1 MRHAADAL
9 LTPSLYH
16 HDHQTL
22 YAMSKLID
30 DYNVKVAT
38 KFVSEIKTPILP
50 MDIETIFGENTFG
63 LEAMK
68 SRLPKKVYERL
79 LATIENNEPVDP
91 NVADTVATA
100 MKEWAKGRG
109 GTHFTHWFQP
119 LTGSTAEKH
128 DSFITPNKGGGAIAE
143 FSGSN
148 LIQGEPDASSFP
160 SGGLRATFEAR
171 GYTAWDPTSPAFI
184 IENKN
189 GAYLSIPTAFTS
201 WTGEA
206 LDYKIPLLR
215 SIEALDI
222 AARRVLALFGVEDVQ
237 NVYSTVGSEQ
247 EYFLIDEEYYYRRPD
262 LVTTGRT
269 LIGTKPPKGHELD
282 DHYFGTIEDRI
293 LSYMLETERELYR
306 LGVPVKTR
314 HNEVAPGQYEIAPI
328 FENSNLGVDHQ
339 HLIML
344 MLQKI
349 ARKYGLVCLLHEKP
363 FDGLNGSGKHNNW
376 SISTDTGMN
385 LLEPGDDPSQNLR
398 FLFFCAAAIRA
409 VFKHQDLLRI
419 TVATAGNDHRLG
431 ANEAPPAILSVF
443 LGEALY
449 DIFNQ
454 IAEGS
459 ATSNK
464 EGGFL
469 GLGSPVLPQLPRH
482 SGDRNR
488 TSPFAFTGNKF
499 EFRAVGSNQTISFA
513 NTVLNVT
520 MADSLDELATSL
532 EAKIDDGMSFE
543 AAVVK
548 VLQESSQETIAILFE
563 GDNYTEEWHAEAE
576 RRGLLNLRTTVD
588 ALDKMLDEKNVSL
601 FEKANV
607 LSKTELESRYETW
620 LEQYVMTVNIEAQTT
635 QTMAETMV
643 LPAAAKYFGE
653 LTATVTQA
661 NQIGAPSAGMQATA
675 SGTGALIDELRE
687 AIDQLM
693 AVNMTSFEDEHAH
706 AVHMRDQ
713 VIPAMSAVRLACDK
727 LERVVPNELWPM
739 PTYREMLFIR

>member
-1 MRHAADAL
+1 
-9 LTPSLYH
+9 
-16 HDHQTL
+16 
-22 YAMSKLID
+22 MSKLID
-30 DYNVKVAT
+30 DYNVKAAT
-38 KFVSEIKTPILP
+38 KFVPDIKTPILP
-50 MDIETIFGENTFG
+50 IDIEKIFGENTFG

-68 SRLPKKVYERL
+68 SRLPKKIYERL
-79 LATIENNEPVDP
+79 LATIENNEPVDST
-91 NVADTVATA
+91 VADTVATA
-100 MKEWAKGRG
+100 MKEWAKERG

-143 FSGSN
+143 FSGSD

-160 SGGLRATFEAR
+160 SGGVRATFEAR
-171 GYTAWDPTSPAFI
+171 GYTAWDPTSPAFL

-189 GAYLSIPTAFTS
+189 GAYLAIPTAFTS

-215 SIEALDI
+215 SVAALDG
-222 AARRVLALFGVEDVQ
+222 AARRVLELFGVEGVQ

-269 LIGTKPPKGHELD
+269 LIGAKPPKGHELD
-282 DHYFGTIEDRI
+282 DHYFGAIEDRI
-293 LSYMLETERELYR
+293 LSCMLETERELYR

-314 HNEVAPGQYEIAPI
+314 HNEVAPSQYEIAPI
-328 FENSNLGVDHQ
+328 FENSNVGADHQ

-376 SISTDTGMN
+376 SISTNTGLN
-385 LLEPGDDPSQNLR
+385 LLDPGDDPSQNLR
-398 FLFFCAAAIRA
+398 FLFFCAAVIRA
-409 VFKHQDLLRI
+409 VFKHQDVLRI
-419 TVATAGNDHRLG
+419 AVATAGNDHRLG

-449 DIFNQ
+449 GIFNQ

-469 GLGSPVLPQLPRH
+469 GLGSPVLPHLPRH

-499 EFRAVGSNQTISFA
+499 EFRAVGSNQTISFS
-513 NTVLNVT
+513 NTVLNVI
-520 MADSLDELATSL
+520 MADTLDELATSL
-532 EAKIDDGMSFE
+532 EAKIGDGMAFE
-543 AAVVK
+543 DAVAS
-548 VLQESSQETIAILFE
+548 VLQESAQETKPILFE

-576 RRGLLNLRTTVD
+576 QRGLLNLRTTVD
-588 ALDKMLDEKNVSL
+588 ALEKMLDEKNVSL
-601 FEKANV
+601 FEKTNV

-620 LEQYVMTVNIEAQTT
+620 LEQYIITVNIEAETT
-635 QTMAETMV
+635 QAIAETMV

-653 LTATVTQA
+653 LTNTVVQA
-661 NQIGAPSAGMQATA
+661 NQIGAPSGGTQATA
-675 SGTGALIDELRE
+675 AATGALIDELRG
-687 AIDQLM
+687 AVDQLK
-693 AVNMTSFEDEHAH
+693 AANMTHIDDGHAH

-713 VIPAMSAVRLACDK
+713 VIPAMNAVRLACDK
-727 LERVVPNELWPM
+727 LERVVPNELWPI
-739 PTYREMLFIR
+739 PTYREILFIR

>member
-1 MRHAADAL
+1 
-9 LTPSLYH
+9 
-16 HDHQTL
+16 
-22 YAMSKLID
+22 MSKLID
-30 DYNVKVAT
+30 DYNVKAAT
-38 KFVSEIKTPILP
+38 KFVPDIKAPILP
-50 MDIETIFGENTFG
+50 IDIEKIFGENTFG

-79 LATIENNEPVDP
+79 LATIENNEPVDAT
-91 NVADTVATA
+91 VADTVATA
-100 MKEWAKGRG
+100 MKEWAKERG

-143 FSGSN
+143 FSGSD

-160 SGGLRATFEAR
+160 SGGVRATFEAR

-189 GAYLSIPTAFTS
+189 GAYLAIPTAFTS

-215 SIEALDI
+215 SIEALDA
-222 AARRVLALFGVEDVQ
+222 AARRVLALFGVEDVK

-247 EYFLIDEEYYYRRPD
+247 EYFLIDEEYFYRRPD

-269 LIGTKPPKGHELD
+269 LIGAKPPKGHELD
-282 DHYFGTIEDRI
+282 DHYFGAIEDRI
-293 LSYMLETERELYR
+293 LSCMLETERELYR

-314 HNEVAPGQYEIAPI
+314 HNEVAPSQYEIAPI
-328 FENSNLGVDHQ
+328 FENSNVGADHQ

-344 MLQKI
+344 MLQKT

-376 SISTDTGMN
+376 SISTNTGIN
-385 LLEPGDDPSQNLR
+385 LLDPGDDPSQNLR
-398 FLFFCAAAIRA
+398 FLFFCAAVIRA
-409 VFKHQDLLRI
+409 VFKHQDILRI
-419 TVATAGNDHRLG
+419 AVATAGNDHRLG

-449 DIFNQ
+449 GIFNQ

-469 GLGSPVLPQLPRH
+469 GLGSPVLPHLPRH

-499 EFRAVGSNQTISFA
+499 EFRAVGSNQTISFS
-513 NTVLNVT
+513 NTVLNVI
-520 MADSLDELATSL
+520 MADTLDELAASL
-532 EAKIDDGMSFE
+532 EAKTGDGMSFE
-543 AAVVK
+543 DAVAN
-548 VLQESSQETIAILFE
+548 VLQESTQETKAILFE

-576 RRGLLNLRTTVD
+576 QRGLLNLRTTVD
-588 ALDKMLDEKNVSL
+588 ALEKMLDEKNVSL
-601 FEKANV
+601 FEKTNV

-620 LEQYVMTVNIEAQTT
+620 LEQYIITVNIEAETT
-635 QTMAETMV
+635 QAMAETMV
-643 LPAAAKYFGE
+643 LPAAARYFGE
-653 LTATVTQA
+653 LTTTVMQA
-661 NQIGAPSAGMQATA
+661 NQIGAPSGGTQATA
-675 SGTGALIDELRE
+675 AATGALIDELRG
-687 AIDQLM
+687 AIDQLK
-693 AVNMTSFEDEHAH
+693 AANMTHIEDGHAH

-713 VIPAMSAVRLACDK
+713 VIPAMNAVRLACDK
-727 LERVVPNELWPM
+727 LERVVPNELWPV
-739 PTYREMLFIR
+739 PTYREILFIR

>member
-1 MRHAADAL
+1 MHHAADAL
-9 LTPSLYH
+9 LTPSLY
-16 HDHQTL
+16 HQTL

-50 MDIETIFGENTFG
+50 IDIEKIFGENTFG

-91 NVADTVATA
+91 TVADTVATA
-100 MKEWAKGRG
+100 MKEWAKERG

-215 SIEALDI
+215 SIEALDS

-237 NVYSTVGSEQ
+237 KVYSTVGSEQ

-269 LIGTKPPKGHELD
+269 LIGAKPPKGHELD

-293 LSYMLETERELYR
+293 LSYMLESERELYR

-339 HLIML
+339 HLTML
-344 MLQKI
+344 MLQKT

-376 SISTDTGMN
+376 SMSTNTGIN

-398 FLFFCAAAIRA
+398 FLFFCAAVIRA

-469 GLGSPVLPQLPRH
+469 GLGSPVLPHLPRH

-532 EAKIDDGMSFE
+532 EARIDDGMSFE

>member
-30 DYNVKVAT
+30 DYNVKAAT
-38 KFVSEIKTPILP
+38 KFVPEIKTPILP

-63 LEAMK
+63 LETMK

-215 SIEALDI
+215 SIEALDS
-222 AARRVLALFGVEDVQ
+222 AARRVLALFGVEDVKK
-237 NVYSTVGSEQ
+237 VYSTVGSEQ
-247 EYFLIDEEYYYRRPD
+247 EYFLIDEEYYYRRLD

-269 LIGTKPPKGHELD
+269 LIGAKPPKGHELD

-293 LSYMLETERELYR
+293 LSYMLESERELYR

-339 HLIML
+339 HLTML
-344 MLQKI
+344 MLEKT

-376 SISTDTGMN
+376 SMSTNTGIN
-385 LLEPGDDPSQNLR
+385 LLEPGDDPSRNLR
-398 FLFFCAAAIRA
+398 FLFFCAAVIRA

-431 ANEAPPAILSVF
+431 ANEAPPAILSIF

-469 GLGSPVLPQLPRH
+469 GLGSPVLPHLPRH

-499 EFRAVGSNQTISFA
+499 EFRSVGSNQTISFA

-532 EAKIDDGMSFE
+532 EARMDDGMSFE
-543 AAVVK
+543 AAIVK
-548 VLQESSQETIAILFE
+548 VLQESSQETKAILFE
-563 GDNYTEEWHAEAE
+563 GDNYAEEWHAEAE

-635 QTMAETMV
+635 QTIAETMV

-661 NQIGAPSAGMQATA
+661 NQIGAPSGGMQATA

-687 AIDQLM
+687 AIDQLK
-693 AVNMTSFEDEHAH
+693 AVNMTSFEDGHAH

-727 LERVVPNELWPM
+727 LELVVPNELWPM

>member
-1 MRHAADAL
+1 
-9 LTPSLYH
+9 
-16 HDHQTL
+16 
-22 YAMSKLID
+22 MSKLID

-91 NVADTVATA
+91 TVADTVATA
-100 MKEWAKGRG
+100 MKEWAKERG

-376 SISTDTGMN
+376 SISTDTGTN

-469 GLGSPVLPQLPRH
+469 GLGSPVLPNLPRH

-532 EAKIDDGMSFE
+532 EARMDDGMSLE
-543 AAVVK
+543 AAIVK
-548 VLQESSQETIAILFE
+548 VLQESSQETKAILFE

-661 NQIGAPSAGMQATA
+661 NQIGAPSAGMHATA

-687 AIDQLM
+687 AIDQLK

>member
-1 MRHAADAL
+1 
-9 LTPSLYH
+9 
-16 HDHQTL
+16 
-22 YAMSKLID
+22 MSKLID

-50 MDIETIFGENTFG
+50 IDIEKIFGENTFG

-91 NVADTVATA
+91 TVADTVATA
-100 MKEWAKGRG
+100 MKEWAKERG

-344 MLQKI
+344 MLQKT

-376 SISTDTGMN
+376 SISTDTGTN

-398 FLFFCAAAIRA
+398 FLFFCATAIRA

-532 EAKIDDGMSFE
+532 EARIDDGMSFE
-543 AAVVK
+543 AAVIK

>member
-1 MRHAADAL
+1 
-9 LTPSLYH
+9 
-16 HDHQTL
+16 
-22 YAMSKLID
+22 MSKLID
-30 DYNVKVAT
+30 DYNVKAAT
-38 KFVSEIKTPILP
+38 KFVPDIKTPILP
-50 MDIETIFGENTFG
+50 IDIEKIFGENTFG
-63 LEAMK
+63 LDAMK
-68 SRLPKKVYERL
+68 SRLPKKVYEAL

-91 NVADTVATA
+91 TVADTVATA
-100 MKEWAKGRG
+100 MKEWAKERG

-143 FSGSN
+143 FSGSD

-160 SGGLRATFEAR
+160 SGGVRATFEAR
-171 GYTAWDPTSPAFI
+171 GYTAWDPTSPAFLV
-184 IENKN
+184 ENKN
-189 GAYLSIPTAFTS
+189 GAYLAIPTAFTS

-215 SIEALDI
+215 SIEALDG

-269 LIGTKPPKGHELD
+269 LIGAKPPKGHELD
-282 DHYFGTIEDRI
+282 DHYFGAIEDRI
-293 LSYMLETERELYR
+293 LSCMLETERELYR

-314 HNEVAPGQYEIAPI
+314 HNEVAPSQYEIAPI
-328 FENSNLGVDHQ
+328 FENSNVGADHQ

-376 SISTDTGMN
+376 SISTNTGIN
-385 LLEPGDDPSQNLR
+385 LLDPGDDPSQNLR
-398 FLFFCAAAIRA
+398 FLFFCAAVIRA
-409 VFKHQDLLRI
+409 VFKHQDMLRI
-419 TVATAGNDHRLG
+419 AVATAGNDHRLG

-449 DIFNQ
+449 GIFNQ

-469 GLGSPVLPQLPRH
+469 GLGSSVLPNLPRH

-499 EFRAVGSNQTISFA
+499 EFRAVGSNQTISFSS
-513 NTVLNVT
+513 TVLNVI
-520 MADSLDELATSL
+520 MADTLDELATNL
-532 EAKIDDGMSFE
+532 EGKMGDGMAFE
-543 AAVVK
+543 DAVAS
-548 VLQESSQETIAILFE
+548 VLQESSQETKAILFE

-576 RRGLLNLRTTVD
+576 QRGLLNLRTTVD
-588 ALDKMLDEKNVSL
+588 ALEKMLDEKNVAL

-607 LSKTELESRYETW
+607 LSAKELASRHETW
-620 LEQYVMTVNIEAQTT
+620 LEQYVITVNIEAETT
-635 QTMAETMV
+635 QAMAETMV
-643 LPAAAKYFGE
+643 LPAAVKYFAE
-653 LTATVTQA
+653 LTTTVMQA
-661 NQIGAPSAGMQATA
+661 NQIGAPSGGTQATA
-675 SGTGALIDELRE
+675 AATGALIDELRG
-687 AIDQLM
+687 AIDQLK
-693 AVNMTSFEDEHAH
+693 AANMTSIEDGHAH

-713 VIPAMSAVRLACDK
+713 VIPAMNAVRLACDK
-727 LERVVPNELWPM
+727 LERVVPNELWPV
-739 PTYREMLFIR
+739 PTYREILFIR